1 MTYLLLTPPMPAL
14 TKLLKSECKMKR
26 RHTLRLRNY
35 VAKYMAMISKPSTH
49 KQAKLYDRKVI
60 KNETR
65 KELNNQDD

>member
-1 MTYLLLTPPMPAL
+1 
-14 TKLLKSECKMKR
+14 MKR
-26 RHTLRLRNY
+26 RHTTRLRNY
-35 VAKYMAMISKPSTH
+35 VAKYMAYKPSTH

>member
-1 MTYLLLTPPMPAL
+1 
-14 TKLLKSECKMKR
+14 
-26 RHTLRLRNY
+26 
-35 VAKYMAMISKPSTH
+35 MISKPSGTH